1 MIKIFNNIF
10 NVLKLVMVLVS
21 FIMILYIML
30 YTFHYL
36 GKNAFGNEFVEFF
49 GTLLPF
55 VLVLMTFVLN
65 YTLDLSSVNNNVL
78 FNVGCTISLL
88 SIVLIGARTL
98 FDQNMIFWAKDGYS
112 LNFHYFA
119 NQIMQIKSIV
129 YFIFVTNVLLI
140 IENKLNLKKNLKN
153 LE

>member
-10 NVLKLVMVLVS
+10 NILKIVLVLVS

-30 YTFHYL
+30 YMFHYSS
-36 GKNAFGNEFVEFF
+36 KNAFGNDFFEFF

-65 YTLDLSSVNNNVL
+65 YTLNISKVSNNVL
-78 FNVGCTISLL
+78 FNVACTISLL

-98 FDQNMIFWAKDGYS
+98 FDQNMIFWAKEGYNIN
-112 LNFHYFA
+112 LHYFA
-119 NQIMQIKSIV
+119 NQIVHIKSLV

-140 IENKLNLKKNLKN
+140 IENKFNLKKEINT